1 MRGVFVTRKRTK
13 KEFKNY
19 NEYQD
24 RPFGLKWGTAFALAE
39 LTKTIDE
46 GKDDALKVVSA
57 LPQMDREEIDAVLQF
72 AFLKSKVIS
81 VQVNLMDD
89 HQRLRES
96 VTGKFEGMAD
106 DSFFYVEDYAISWDI
121 VRNVAVIK

>member
-1 MRGVFVTRKRTK
+1 MTRKRTK

-46 GKDDALKVVSA
+46 GKSDALKVVPA

-81 VQVNLMDD
+81 VQVNIMDD

-106 DSFFYVEDYAISWDI
+106 DSFFYIEGYAISWDI
-121 VRNVAVIK
+121 VRNVAVVE

>member
-1 MRGVFVTRKRTK
+1 MTRKRTK